1 MTQRPFLRARTIE
14 ARTIDPER
22 VPEPAA
28 LQIARRGVLLGA
40 PTLMLAGCGLLSG
53 DDVQEPAADDGPHEE
68 VGADGA
74 GEADEA
80 QELEQIEDRPSGA
93 ATMDLDAVIIE
104 DVLDIGDLITPLDG
118 SQTLIHPLA
127 AITVTGVALLHELT
141 PEKYTELTGK
151 DAPAA
156 DDDEDVEATVIRPGD
171 LKAFLVASWES
182 TDPGWQPAGTG
193 GSTTLS
199 LAVGG
204 NVESRLVRPRKD
216 ETEHSGAVLLTVPA
230 SPQPEAATVH
240 VETDGGTQQI
250 SLIDGSIVST
260 VAPRLY
266 VGDLEVDISEAD
278 VFDVE
283 VSDGV
288 GADVMHL
295 RGTVDSAY
303 LTPYI
308 GGVHSHGGSLGWADE
323 DEIFVVVHVDWD
335 KDFSMNVKDLS
346 RIVLQLPDGTEVA
359 PEQDESQTFGDH
371 ADNVATFTIPAETD
385 SATAVITPRFQKV
398 LGDDFDETH
407 DPVTAT
413 LTFL

>member
-1 MTQRPFLRARTIE
+1 MSPRRPVPSPHVSE
-14 ARTIDPER
+14 AT
-22 VPEPAA
+22 EPTLASKAA
-28 LQIARRGVLLGA
+28 APTLTVVARRGLLLGA
-40 PTLMLAGCGLLSG
+40 PAVLLAGCGLIGGGGEQEIAPAGGGENADAEADG
-53 DDVQEPAADDGPHEE
+53 DGG
-68 VGADGA
+68 GADQTE
-74 GEADEA
+74 EAV
-80 QELEQIEDRPSGA
+80 PTGV
-93 ATMDLDAVIIE
+93 ATVSIDGVVIE
-104 DVLDIGDLITPLDG
+104 DVMDVGDLVDPLEG
-118 SQTLIHPLA
+118 SETLLHPRA
-127 AITVTGVALLHELT
+127 AITVTGMALLHELT
-141 PEKYTELTGK
+141 PERYTELTGEEV
-151 DAPAA
+151 PPS
-156 DDDEDVEATVIRPGD
+156 DDDEDTEATVIRPGD
-171 LKAFLVASWES
+171 LQAFLVATWES
-182 TDPGWQPAGTG
+182 TDSEWQPAGTR

-204 NVESRLVRPRKD
+204 NVESRLVRPRQD

-240 VETDGGTQQI
+240 AETEKGAQQI

-260 VAPRLY
+260 IAPRLY
-266 VGDLEVDISEAD
+266 AGDLEVEVSEAD
-278 VFDVE
+278 VLDVE

-295 RGTVDSAY
+295 RGTVASAY

-323 DEIFVVVHVDWD
+323 DEIYVVVQLDWD
-335 KDFSMNVKDLS
+335 KDFAMNVKDVS

-371 ADNVATFTIPAETD
+371 ADNVATFVMPAETE

-398 LGDDFDETH
+398 LDEDFDETY
-407 DPVTAT
+407 DPVAAT